1 MAIDIYNI
9 GMEDLDSFIKKHR
22 KNEEKASDF
31 VTYLYSLM
39 DKYGF
44 DKNSDLYNKANIT
57 RQHWSLIISGKVNP
71 SLQTI
76 IKIVFVL
83 HASNRECKYLLKKA
97 GYTLASSSEY
107 ALIIRYCIENQIY
120 DLDVLNKYLEE
131 RGYSDS
137 LIY

>member
-1 MAIDIYNI
+1 
-9 GMEDLDSFIKKHR
+9 MEDLDSFIKKHR

-44 DKNSDLYNKANIT
+44 DKNSNLYNKANIT

-83 HASNRECKYLLKKA
+83 HANNRECKYLLKKA